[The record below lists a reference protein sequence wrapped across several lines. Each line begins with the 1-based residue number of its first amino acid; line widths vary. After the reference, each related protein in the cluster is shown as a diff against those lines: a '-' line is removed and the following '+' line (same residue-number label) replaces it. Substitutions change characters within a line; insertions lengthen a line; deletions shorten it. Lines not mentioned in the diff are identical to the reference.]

1 LTHSER
7 NTVIVFHPAQQHS
20 YRLALALNKK
30 NLLHAYLTTVYYN
43 PKRTIYKLLGYL
55 LDKKNVKRM
64 EGRRLAHIE
73 NKVVQFCESLGLF
86 FLLWSRMDKKYK
98 LTFGL
103 FDFLS
108 NVFGKK
114 VAKYAIKNNARA
126 IIGYDTASLKCFEQI
141 SKKSK
146 GMIKILDMSSASGSC
161 IYDIINNDIR
171 RGNPFFASYRQKL
184 RQYSKISCRRF
195 DEEIRLAD
203 YFLVASDF
211 VKKSLLALNIPER
224 RIFTVPYGIDRDR
237 FRPKKNYQIDKKLK
251 FLFVGRIEAAK
262 GIYSL
267 LEAFKQLDRKDIEL
281 ILVGSTCGNDSL
293 LEPYKNF
300 FTNLGTKLNSE
311 MPDIYMGSDVFI
323 IPSMW
328 EGLSLTIFEALATGT
343 PVIASDHSG
352 IVDIIAN
359 GEEGFYYEAGNVEQL
374 KNKICW
380 FAENRDKIAIMG
392 AKAAETAAKY
402 TWERYEEG
410 VFNAINKITVL
421 NEEKN

>member
-1 LTHSER
+1 
-7 NTVIVFHPAQQHS
+7 
-20 YRLALALNKK
+20 
-30 NLLHAYLTTVYYN
+30 
-43 PKRTIYKLLGYL
+43 
-55 LDKKNVKRM
+55 M
-64 EGRRLAHIE
+64 EGRRLDQIE
-73 NKVVQFCESLGLF
+73 NRVVQLCELSGLF
-86 FLLWSRMDKKYK
+86 FLFLVRIDKKYK
-98 LTFGL
+98 LTFRV
-103 FDFLS
+103 FAFLT
-108 NVFGKK
+108 NIFGKK
-114 VAKYAIKNNARA
+114 VAKYAIKNNARVL
-126 IIGYDTASLKCFEQI
+126 IGYDTASFKCFEHI
-141 SKKSK
+141 SKKNK
-146 GMIKILDMSSASGSC
+146 GIIKILDMSSAAGSY

-171 RGNPFFASYRQKL
+171 CGNPFFASYRQKL
-184 RQYSKISCRRF
+184 RQYSKKSCRRF
-195 DEEIRLAD
+195 DKEILLSD

-211 VKKSLLALNIPER
+211 VKKSLLALNVQES
-224 RIFTVPYGIDRDR
+224 RIFTVPYGIDRNR
-237 FRPKKNYQIDKKLK
+237 FRPKKNYKIDKKLK

-323 IPSMW
+323 MPSMW

-343 PVIASDHSG
+343 PIIASDHSG

-359 GEEGFYYEAGNVEQL
+359 GEEGFYYEAGNIEQL

-380 FAENRDKIAIMG
+380 FAENKDRIAIMG
-392 AKAAETAAKY
+392 AKAVETAAKY

-410 VFNAINKITVL
+410 VFNAISKITVV
-421 NEEKN
+421 NEKKN